1 MTAPGMLSFYWKV
14 SSEPSEGLWHGDEL
28 KLRVCGITVQSI
40 SGETDWAKVSYYIDE
55 QDGCFVEW
63 KYIKNDID
71 SAGQDKDKG
80 WVDDITIVPMTPT
93 AP

>member
-1 MTAPGMLSFYWKV
+1 MR
-14 SSEPSEGLWHGDEL
+14 
-28 KLRVCGITVQSI
+28 LRVCGITVQSI